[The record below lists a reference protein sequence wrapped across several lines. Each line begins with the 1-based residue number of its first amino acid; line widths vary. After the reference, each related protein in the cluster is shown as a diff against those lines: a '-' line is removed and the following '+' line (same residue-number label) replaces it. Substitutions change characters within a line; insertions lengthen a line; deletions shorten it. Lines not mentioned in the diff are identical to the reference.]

1 VTAWSPIWRVKI
13 NGTSVTNVTL
23 SNLTITS
30 GRTDIYSQP
39 VASYCSVTL
48 INTDEST
55 VNFDINESLTVEVK
69 DNSNNWVQIFGG
81 TITDLDIEVGAS
93 GVIAIRENI
102 RIIALGALARLPKAT
117 FQGNLASGL
126 DGEQIAYVLNGL
138 LYNSWN
144 EVPASLDWGNYDPT
158 ITWANAENS
167 GVGTIDTGDY
177 ELDSQN
183 GLVTDAYSL
192 VTTLANSGLGYVYE
206 DNQGRISY
214 ADSTHR
220 STYLS
225 TNGYDQLDANHAF
238 SSGIRTS
245 KRSGDVRNSITIS
258 YTSSGNQEVTDEDAD
273 SIALYGQLS
282 ENIRTYL
289 KNQTDAEQQ
298 AAFYLSIRAYP
309 QYIFKNITFPLG
321 NPEISSA
328 DRLKLLNV
336 FIGQPIDLINLPSN
350 IGAGTF
356 QGFVEGWTFQA
367 SVNGLSITL
376 NLSPV
381 AYSLQA
387 FDWDD
392 VPATETWNT
401 LNPTL
406 EWLNATIVA

>member
-1 VTAWSPIWRVKI
+1 MTAWSPVWRVKI
-13 NGTSVTNVTL
+13 NGTTVTNVTL

-39 VASYCSVTL
+39 VASYCSLTL
-48 INTDEST
+48 INTDQST

-69 DNSNNWVQIFGG
+69 DNSNNWIQIFGG

-93 GVIAIRENI
+93 GAIAIRENI

-117 FQGNLASGL
+117 FQGNLSSGL
-126 DGEQIAYVLNGL
+126 DGVQIAYVLNGL

-144 EVPASLDWGNYDPT
+144 EVPASLDWANYDPT

-167 GVGTIDTGDY
+167 GVGEIDAGDY

-192 VTTLANSGLGYVYE
+192 VTTLANSGLGYIYE

-220 STYLS
+220 SQYLS
-225 TNGYDQLDANHAF
+225 ANGYDQLDANHAL

-258 YTSSGNQEVTDEDAD
+258 YTSSGNQEVTDEDID

-282 ENIRTYL
+282 QNIRTYL
-289 KNQTDAEQQ
+289 KNQGDAEQQ

-321 NPEISSA
+321 NPEISSS
-328 DRLKLLNV
+328 DRSKLLNV

>member
-1 VTAWSPIWRVKI
+1 MTAWSPIWRVKI
-13 NGTSVTNVTL
+13 NGTTVTNVTL

-48 INTDEST
+48 VNTDESS

-93 GVIAIRENI
+93 GIIAIRENI

-126 DGEQIAYVLNGL
+126 DGAQIAYVLNGL

-144 EVPASLDWGNYDPT
+144 EVPASLDWANYDPT

-167 GVGTIDTGDY
+167 GIGEIDGGDY
-177 ELDSQN
+177 GLDSQN
-183 GLVTDAYSL
+183 SLVTDAYSL
-192 VTTLANSGLGYVYE
+192 VTTLANSGLGYIYE

-220 STYLS
+220 SQYLS
-225 TNGYDQLDANHAF
+225 ANGYDQLDANHAY
-238 SSGIRTS
+238 SAGIRTS
-245 KRSGDVRNSITIS
+245 KRSGDVRNSITLS
-258 YTSSGNQEVTDEDAD
+258 YTGSGNQEVTDQDID

-289 KNQTDAEQQ
+289 KNQNDAEQQ
-298 AAFYLSIRAYP
+298 AAYYLSIRAYP
-309 QYIFKNITFPLG
+309 QFIFKNITFPLG
-321 NPEISSA
+321 NPEISSS
-328 DRLKLLNV
+328 DRDKLLNV
-336 FIGQPIDLINLPSN
+336 FIGQPIDLINLPNN

-367 SVNGLSITL
+367 SVNGLSLTL

-401 LNPTL
+401 INPIL

>member
-144 EVPASLDWGNYDPT
+144 EVPASLDWANYDST

>member
-1 VTAWSPIWRVKI
+1 MTAWSPIWRVKI

-144 EVPASLDWGNYDPT
+144 EVPASLDWANYDPT